1 MNLVPACLLGTGS
14 PRSSQQG
21 VAGDVVDVDL
31 GPVVFFAREAVPM
44 PASRSVLTMSE
55 ELIVDGAHVL
65 FADAGDCPWAEPSA
79 GAGRNGG
86 F

>member
-1 MNLVPACLLGTGS
+1 MNFAACLLGTGS

-21 VAGDVVDVDL
+21 VAGDGVDGDL
-31 GPVVFFAREAVPM
+31 GPVVVFARTAVSD
-44 PASRSVLTMSE
+44 ASLPICFDDVE
-55 ELIVDGAHVL
+55 ELIVDSAHVL
-65 FADAGDCPWAEPSA
+65 FADAGDCRWAEPGA